1 MVTDRDI
8 YFFDLNGYLLLE
20 QALSAAEVAALN
32 ACIDAFPRLQPGEW
46 HGSTCM
52 RTTTGRTTG

>member
-32 ACIDAFPRLQPGEW
+32 ACIDAFPRLQPGA
-46 HGSTCM
+46 
-52 RTTTGRTTG
+52 